1 MDTRRLEDESKAIT
15 FYNNST
21 PKERVEFLNMIARD
35 IFVFVQED
43 TKFNKGGHNLEL
55 DLEVPV
61 CTNGAMI
68 QINVEPITE
77 IK

>member
-1 MDTRRLEDESKAIT
+1 MDTRRLEDESKALT

-35 IFVFVQED
+35 IFVFVQEG
-43 TKFNKGGHNLEL
+43 KKAGHNLEL

>member
-1 MDTRRLEDESKAIT
+1 
-15 FYNNST
+15 
-21 PKERVEFLNMIARD
+21 MIARD